1 MLEKIREIEDEN
13 NIIKINLEFPFTK
26 VLHVVEQNKK
36 GVYPQGNIARK

>member
-26 VLHVVEQNKK
+26 VVQVVEQNEK